1 MFEIAIACLI
11 ITALAAWVN
20 ARFIRLPNT
29 IGVMAIAMLI
39 SLALLIADRLG
50 YGEWYHHE
58 RRLMESVDFS
68 AVLMNGMLSILLF
81 AGALHV
87 DVSLLGKYR
96 KQVASLALV
105 GTAVSTLIIGF
116 FLCWVLPMIGLPLS
130 LGYCLLFGALISPT
144 DPIAVTGILQSSGAP
159 DNVSMVVSGE
169 SLFNDGVG
177 VVLFTLLVGVAIH
190 DQMPTTGGV
199 LSLFVT
205 EVGGGLLLGAVLG
218 VVMFLMLRGLD
229 DYSVKVLVTL
239 AGVLGGYELAQLL
252 HVSGPLAMVVAG
264 LCVGY
269 QGRRFVA
276 KHPTRYSLVLF
287 WKLLDEILNAVLFVL
302 LGLEIVMVDFQ
313 SSYLLAGLVAIVVAL
328 AARLLSVGAPVA
340 MMPRFFKLP
349 PGAWRILTWGGLRGG
364 ISVALVLS
372 LPTSQ
377 PVDLLLAM
385 TYAVVVFSILV
396 QGSTMGAVTRHALG
410 HGHRHAA
417 KAGDVKSPA
426 A

>member
-116 FLCWVLPMIGLPLS
+116 FLYWVLPMIGLPLS

-190 DQMPTTGGV
+190 DQMPTTGGCCP
-199 LSLFVT
+199 
-205 EVGGGLLLGAVLG
+205 
-218 VVMFLMLRGLD
+218 
-229 DYSVKVLVTL
+229 YS
-239 AGVLGGYELAQLL
+239 
-252 HVSGPLAMVVAG
+252 
-264 LCVGY
+264 
-269 QGRRFVA
+269 
-276 KHPTRYSLVLF
+276 
-287 WKLLDEILNAVLFVL
+287 
-302 LGLEIVMVDFQ
+302 
-313 SSYLLAGLVAIVVAL
+313 
-328 AARLLSVGAPVA
+328 
-340 MMPRFFKLP
+340 
-349 PGAWRILTWGGLRGG
+349 
-364 ISVALVLS
+364 
-372 LPTSQ
+372 
-377 PVDLLLAM
+377 
-385 TYAVVVFSILV
+385 
-396 QGSTMGAVTRHALG
+396 
-410 HGHRHAA
+410 
-417 KAGDVKSPA
+417 
-426 A
+426 

>member
-144 DPIAVTGILQSSGAP
+144 DPIAVTGIYPLERSAHYRVRGGACKAPFITVEKSTQSRSP
-159 DNVSMVVSGE
+159 SISCRRRR
-169 SLFNDGVG
+169 
-177 VVLFTLLVGVAIH
+177 
-190 DQMPTTGGV
+190 
-199 LSLFVT
+199 
-205 EVGGGLLLGAVLG
+205 
-218 VVMFLMLRGLD
+218 LR
-229 DYSVKVLVTL
+229 
-239 AGVLGGYELAQLL
+239 
-252 HVSGPLAMVVAG
+252 
-264 LCVGY
+264 
-269 QGRRFVA
+269 
-276 KHPTRYSLVLF
+276 
-287 WKLLDEILNAVLFVL
+287 
-302 LGLEIVMVDFQ
+302 
-313 SSYLLAGLVAIVVAL
+313 
-328 AARLLSVGAPVA
+328 ARNCLLSERRPIRASE
-340 MMPRFFKLP
+340 MS
-349 PGAWRILTWGGLRGG
+349 
-364 ISVALVLS
+364 IS
-372 LPTSQ
+372 PNC
-377 PVDLLLAM
+377 
-385 TYAVVVFSILV
+385 
-396 QGSTMGAVTRHALG
+396 
-410 HGHRHAA
+410 
-417 KAGDVKSPA
+417 
-426 A
+426 